1 MICGRRVTASH
12 RRVPHYSRVA
22 DAELLIPTST
32 HAAAVRLQ
40 RYVENIVNHERQCFV
55 GIGALHAR
63 SISPPLESA
72 SSRKEIWTPSTKFPK
87 LRLDRFIRFCTAHR
101 PRYMRHVCERTAS
114 THCMRALRSNNAGGS
129 SAECVRDGKRIA
141 TVWCL
146 SVCLSRFYPR
156 DAILA
161 RVLAMA
167 MCPCLSVCLS
177 QVSVLS
183 KRMGR

>member
-1 MICGRRVTASH
+1 LWG
-12 RRVPHYSRVA
+12 
-22 DAELLIPTST
+22 L
-32 HAAAVRLQ
+32 
-40 RYVENIVNHERQCFV
+40 
-55 GIGALHAR
+55 GALHAR
-63 SISPPLESA
+63 SVSPPLESA

-101 PRYMRHVCERTAS
+101 PRYMRHVCERAAS

-177 QVSVLS
+177 VTSQCSIKKDGQMNMLFGMKASFGHVLHCVLR
-183 KRMGR
+183 KLRHLQK